1 MVGKPL
7 NDSECAA
14 LRGVAFDEGAFREWM
29 KQQKI
34 SAGNIKRIMEAVYKL
49 ENDGVY
55 EPQGRVKG
63 GFFAGGVNATG
74 SKLSMSQNFGRLRE
88 LSRDWLPSSK
98 DPSNGWVI
106 NHVLNKLIDFQRML
120 YGHCND
126 NDDDD
131 TVECVGERT
140 REERTR
146 EGRLHA
152 IELSDDESD
161 EPVAPTPKRAKRNG
175 SAVQASSGSEMTE
188 VFSKQLGSGDAYEVK
203 FERGVLRVFVR
214 SGRE

>member
-1 MVGKPL
+1 
-7 NDSECAA
+7 
-14 LRGVAFDEGAFREWM
+14 
-29 KQQKI
+29 
-34 SAGNIKRIMEAVYKL
+34 MEAVYKL

-88 LSRDWLPSSK
+88 MSRDWLPSSK
-98 DPSNGWVI
+98 DPSHGWVI

-131 TVECVGERT
+131 TVDS
-140 REERTR
+140 
-146 EGRLHA
+146 RLRQRLA
-152 IELSDDESD
+152 FSLF
-161 EPVAPTPKRAKRNG
+161 
-175 SAVQASSGSEMTE
+175 ASSMPTRPHPTHHDSPHPTQH
-188 VFSKQLGSGDAYEVK
+188 K
-203 FERGVLRVFVR
+203 
-214 SGRE
+214 